1 MHSGLSFALN
11 ISCCGFACS
20 DLPRRTGDTRYRREG
35 LRQAPQWSFRSVMN
49 VKDSVTMR
57 RALHI
62 GLFIGTLIGM
72 SACASIQQDDSGRSG
87 AYGTIEAGRTG

>member
-1 MHSGLSFALN
+1 
-11 ISCCGFACS
+11 
-20 DLPRRTGDTRYRREG
+20 
-35 LRQAPQWSFRSVMN
+35 MN